1 LLKVPIFRKGSLAFL
16 SESRFVLKI
25 VNQAGLY
32 ACVLRESSVPTEP
45 ALGHLRCRVTDMPP
59 QPNSPSGRCLETRLA
74 TNSPEGKTLGAVF
87 ATVGSSR
94 CRKPR
99 SLRRGQ
105 KEDVNPPCPLVKVGL
120 PPDNSKPRR
129 CRARRPYKNHWSLH
143 SISEATFQVVVFH
156 FCFRCHL
163 YYIPDVAAQ
172 SQTGVKLNRVFFPRL
187 ALQVRSLDCR
197 FAR

>member
-1 LLKVPIFRKGSLAFL
+1 MLKVPIFRKGSLAFL

-87 ATVGSSR
+87 ATVGYSR
-94 CRKPR
+94 CLGCP
-99 SLRRGQ
+99 RRGQ
-105 KEDVNPPCPLVKVGL
+105 AGHKCPSCPLVKVGL
-120 PPDNSKPRR
+120 PPDNPKPRR
-129 CRARRPYKNHWSLH
+129 FGARRHRKTTGLFTRLVKQRSRWWYFIFAFAATYTTSRMSPHRARLESNS
-143 SISEATFQVVVFH
+143 
-156 FCFRCHL
+156 
-163 YYIPDVAAQ
+163 
-172 SQTGVKLNRVFFPRL
+172 TGSSFP
-187 ALQVRSLDCR
+187 A
-197 FAR
+197 

>member
-1 LLKVPIFRKGSLAFL
+1 MKVPIFRKGSLAFL

-94 CRKPR
+94 CLGTEPETRTP
-99 SLRRGQ
+99 LARR
-105 KEDVNPPCPLVKVGL
+105 PLVKVGL

-129 CRARRPYKNHWSLH
+129 CSARRHYINHWSLH